1 LETDAGPA
9 WGRRRRIR
17 LRVSFDPVSLPEE
30 LAESPAV
37 VERLIQDA
45 RAPLWDLA
53 KQVERRGIEV
63 VILAARGT
71 SDHAA
76 TYAQYVLGIRN
87 GLATGLAVPSV
98 QSVYGAHPDVR
109 RALVVGISQSGQSPD
124 VVEVLADAR
133 RQGALTLAVTNDAGS
148 PLAGAADVHV
158 ALEAGPEKAVAASK
172 TYVAELA
179 TMALLSDALGG
190 GRAERELAELSAHL
204 ARALETEATARR
216 LARELRGL
224 RWCAILGRGYNY
236 CTVREW
242 ALKLKEMAL
251 VMADPYSAAD
261 FEHGPIALVEPG
273 YQVFLI
279 AVHGPTFDSLAEL
292 APRLREDGARLLVL
306 CDDEELRGA
315 GDSSIALD
323 PAVPE
328 WLSPAV
334 AIVPCQLLAYHLAV
348 ANGRDPDAPRRIT
361 KVTLT
366 R

>member
-1 LETDAGPA
+1 MSL
-9 WGRRRRIR
+9 
-17 LRVSFDPVSLPEE
+17 VSE

-37 VERLIQDA
+37 VERLVRDA
-45 RAPLWDLA
+45 RAPLRELA
-53 KQVERRGIEV
+53 GRVEQRGIDAV
-63 VILAARGT
+63 FLAARGT

-98 QSVYGAHPDVR
+98 QSVYGSHPDVS
-109 RALVVGISQSGQSPD
+109 RALVIGISQSGRSPD

-133 RQGALTLAVTNDAGS
+133 KQGAVTLAITNETVID
-148 PLAGAADVHV
+148 
-158 ALEAGPEKAVAASK
+158 LEAGPERAVAASK

-179 TMALLSDALGG
+179 VVALLSDALAGG
-190 GRAERELAELSAHL
+190 GAGAELAALPGHIE
-204 ARALETEATARR
+204 RALDTQHHAQHA
-216 LARELRGL
+216 ARELRGL
-224 RWCAILGRGYNY
+224 RQCAVIGRGYNY
-236 CTVREW
+236 ATIREW

-273 YQVFLI
+273 YQVL
-279 AVHGPTFDSLAEL
+279 AVAVSGPTLAGLAEL
-292 APRLREDGARLLVL
+292 LPRLRADGARLLVIS
-306 CDDEELRGA
+306 DDASVREAADDAIPLEA
-315 GDSSIALD
+315 G
-323 PAVPE
+323 VPE

-334 AIVPCQLLAYHLAV
+334 AIVPCQLFAYHLAL
-348 ANGRDPDAPRRIT
+348 ANGRDPDSPRRLQ

>member
-1 LETDAGPA
+1 
-9 WGRRRRIR
+9 
-17 LRVSFDPVSLPEE
+17 VSLPDE

-37 VERLIQDA
+37 LERLIREA
-45 RAPLWDLA
+45 RAPLRELA
-53 KQVERRGIEV
+53 GRVERRGIEV

-124 VVEVLADAR
+124 VVQVLTDGR
-133 RQGALTLAVTNDAGS
+133 RQGALTLAVTNDATS
-148 PLAGAADVHV
+148 PLADAAETVV

-172 TYVAELA
+172 TYIAELA
-179 TMALLSDALGG
+179 TMALLSDALAGG
-190 GRAERELAELSAHL
+190 GDERALEALPGHV
-204 ARALETEATARR
+204 ARALETQETARR

-236 CTVREW
+236 ATVREW

-273 YQVFLI
+273 YQVFLV
-279 AVHGPTFDSLAEL
+279 AVHGPTFDGLADL
-292 APRLREDGARLLVL
+292 VPRLRDDGARMLILS
-306 CDDEELRGA
+306 DDEDLRAA
-315 GDSSIALD
+315 GDSSIPLA
-323 PAVPE
+323 PTVPE

-334 AIVPCQLLAYHLAV
+334 AIVPAQLLAYHLAV

>member
-1 LETDAGPA
+1 MTL
-9 WGRRRRIR
+9 
-17 LRVSFDPVSLPEE
+17 VSE

-37 VERLIQDA
+37 VERLVRSA
-45 RAPLWDLA
+45 RDQLTELA
-53 KQVERRGIEV
+53 GRVEKRGIDAV
-63 VILAARGT
+63 FLAARGT

-98 QSVYGAHPDVR
+98 QSVYGAHPDVS
-109 RALVVGISQSGQSPD
+109 RALVIGISQSGASPD
-124 VVEVLADAR
+124 VVEVVTDAR
-133 RQGALTLAVTNDAGS
+133 RQGAVTLAITNEPDS
-148 PLAGAADVHV
+148 PLADAAETVV
-158 ALEAGPEKAVAASK
+158 PLEAGPELAVAASK

-179 TMALLSDALGG
+179 TVALLSDALAGG
-190 GRAERELAELSAHL
+190 GAEAELAALPEHIAH
-204 ARALETEATARR
+204 ALDTQEHAQHA
-216 LARELRGL
+216 ARELRGL
-224 RWCAILGRGYNY
+224 RQCAVIGRGYNY
-236 CTVREW
+236 ATIREW

-273 YQVFLI
+273 YQVM
-279 AVHGPTFDSLAEL
+279 AVAVSGPTMEGLAEL
-292 APRLREDGARLLVL
+292 LPRLRADGARLLVIS
-306 CDDEELRGA
+306 DDASAREVADDAIPLEA
-315 GDSSIALD
+315 D
-323 PAVPE
+323 VPE

-348 ANGRDPDAPRRIT
+348 ANGRNPDSPRRLH

>member
-1 LETDAGPA
+1 
-9 WGRRRRIR
+9 
-17 LRVSFDPVSLPEE
+17 VSLPDE

-37 VERLIQDA
+37 VERLVRDG
-45 RAPLWDLA
+45 RAPLRALA
-53 KQVERRGIEV
+53 GRVEQQGVEV

-124 VVEVLADAR
+124 VVEVVTDAR
-133 RQGALTLAVTNDAGS
+133 RQGALTLAVTNDARS
-148 PLAGAADVHV
+148 PLADAADTVV
-158 ALEAGPEKAVAASK
+158 ALDAGPEKAVAASK

-179 TMALLSDALGG
+179 AMALLSDALAGG
-190 GRAERELAELSAHL
+190 EEDPELDALPGHL
-204 ARALETEATARR
+204 ARALETEEVTKR

-224 RWCAILGRGYNY
+224 RWCAILGRGYHY
-236 CTVREW
+236 ATVREW

-273 YQVFLI
+273 YQVFLV
-279 AVHGPTFDSLAEL
+279 AVHGPTLAGL
-292 APRLREDGARLLVL
+292 ADLLPRLRADGARMLVL
-306 CDDEELRGA
+306 SDDDDLRGA
-315 GDSSIALD
+315 ADSSIPLD
-323 PAVPE
+323 RAVPE

-348 ANGRDPDAPRRIT
+348 ANGLDPDAPRRIT

>member
-1 LETDAGPA
+1 MSL
-9 WGRRRRIR
+9 
-17 LRVSFDPVSLPEE
+17 VSE

-37 VERLIQDA
+37 VERLVRSA
-45 RAPLWDLA
+45 RAPLRDLA
-53 KQVERRGIEV
+53 GRVEQRGIDAV
-63 VILAARGT
+63 FLAARGT

-98 QSVYGAHPDVR
+98 QSVYGAHPDVSR
-109 RALVVGISQSGQSPD
+109 SLVIGISQSGASPD
-124 VVEVLADAR
+124 VVEVLTDAR
-133 RQGALTLAVTNDAGS
+133 RQGALTLAITNEPAS
-148 PLAGAADVHV
+148 ALAGAAETVI
-158 ALEAGPEKAVAASK
+158 ALEAGPELAVAASK

-179 TMALLSDALGG
+179 VVALLSDALAGG
-190 GRAERELAELSAHL
+190 GAEADLSALPGQIAH
-204 ARALETEATARR
+204 ALESQENAQQA
-216 LARELRGL
+216 ARELRGL
-224 RWCAILGRGYNY
+224 RQCAVIGRGYNY
-236 CTVREW
+236 ATIREW

-273 YQVFLI
+273 YQVL
-279 AVHGPTFDSLAEL
+279 AVAVSGPTMSGLAEL
-292 APRLREDGARLLVL
+292 LPRLRVDGARLLVVS
-306 CDDEELRGA
+306 DDASVREVADDAIPLETGL
-315 GDSSIALD
+315 
-323 PAVPE
+323 PE

-348 ANGRDPDAPRRIT
+348 ANGRDPDSPRRLR

>member
-1 LETDAGPA
+1 MSL
-9 WGRRRRIR
+9 
-17 LRVSFDPVSLPEE
+17 VSE

-37 VERLIQDA
+37 VDRLVRSA
-45 RAPLWDLA
+45 RGPLTELA
-53 KQVERRGIEV
+53 ARVEQRGIDAV
-63 VILAARGT
+63 FLAARGT

-98 QSVYGAHPDVR
+98 QSVYGAHPDVS
-109 RALVVGISQSGQSPD
+109 RALVIGISQSGASPD

-133 RQGALTLAVTNDAGS
+133 RQGAVTLAITNEPDS
-148 PLAGAADVHV
+148 PLAAAAERVIP
-158 ALEAGPEKAVAASK
+158 LEAGPELAVAASK

-179 TMALLSDALGG
+179 AVALLSDALAGG
-190 GRAERELAELSAHL
+190 GAEAELAALPGHIE
-204 ARALETEATARR
+204 RALDTQHHAQHA
-216 LARELRGL
+216 ARELRGL
-224 RWCAILGRGYNY
+224 RQCAVIGRGYNY
-236 CTVREW
+236 ATIREW

-273 YQVFLI
+273 YQVL
-279 AVHGPTFDSLAEL
+279 AVAVSGPTMSGLADL
-292 APRLREDGARLLVL
+292 LPRLQADGARLLVIS
-306 CDDEELRGA
+306 DDASAREVADDAIPLEA
-315 GDSSIALD
+315 G
-323 PAVPE
+323 VPE

-348 ANGRDPDAPRRIT
+348 ANGRDPDSPRRIH

>member
-1 LETDAGPA
+1 MTL
-9 WGRRRRIR
+9 
-17 LRVSFDPVSLPEE
+17 VSE

-37 VERLIQDA
+37 VERLLRDA
-45 RAPLWDLA
+45 RGPLQDLA
-53 KQVERRGIEV
+53 ARVEQRGIDAV
-63 VILAARGT
+63 FLAARGT

-98 QSVYGAHPDVR
+98 QSVYGAHPDVSH
-109 RALVVGISQSGQSPD
+109 ALVIGISQSGASPD

-133 RQGALTLAVTNDAGS
+133 RQGAATLAITNEPAS
-148 PLAGAADVHV
+148 PLAEAGETVV
-158 ALEAGPEKAVAASK
+158 ALEAGPELAVAASK

-179 TMALLSDALGG
+179 AVALLSDALAGG
-190 GRAERELAELSAHL
+190 GAEAELAALPGYL
-204 ARALETEATARR
+204 AKALETEQHAQQA
-216 LARELRGL
+216 ARELRGL
-224 RWCAILGRGYNY
+224 RQCAVIGRGYNY
-236 CTVREW
+236 ATIREW

-273 YQVFLI
+273 YQVL
-279 AVHGPTFDSLAEL
+279 AVAVCGPTLAGLAEL
-292 APRLREDGARLLVL
+292 LPRLRGDGARLLVVS
-306 CDDEELRGA
+306 DDASVRELADDAIPLEA
-315 GDSSIALD
+315 G
-323 PAVPE
+323 VPE

-348 ANGRDPDAPRRIT
+348 ANGRDPDSPRRLH

>member
-1 LETDAGPA
+1 MS
-9 WGRRRRIR
+9 
-17 LRVSFDPVSLPEE
+17 LRSE

-37 VERLIQDA
+37 VERLVRDA
-45 RAPLWDLA
+45 HGPLRDLA
-53 KQVERRGIEV
+53 GRVERQGIGAV
-63 VILAARGT
+63 FLAARGT

-109 RALVVGISQSGQSPD
+109 RALVVGISQSGRSPD
-124 VVEVLADAR
+124 VVQVLTDAR
-133 RQGALTLAVTNDAGS
+133 RQGAVTLAITNDPGS
-148 PLAGAADVHV
+148 PLADTADTVIP
-158 ALEAGPEKAVAASK
+158 LQAGPELAIAASK

-179 TMALLSDALGG
+179 AVALLSDALAGG
-190 GRAERELAELSAHL
+190 GAEGELAAFPGQI
-204 ARALETEATARR
+204 ARALDTEAIAQRA
-216 LARELRGL
+216 ARELRGL
-224 RWCAILGRGYNY
+224 RQCAVIGRGYHY
-236 CTVREW
+236 ATIREW

-273 YQVFLI
+273 FQVL
-279 AVHGPTFDSLAEL
+279 AVAVGGPTLPGLAEL
-292 APRLREDGARLLVL
+292 LPRLRADGARLLVL
-306 CDDEELRGA
+306 SDDEAVRDVADDAIPL
-315 GDSSIALD
+315 DSGT
-323 PAVPE
+323 PE

-348 ANGRDPDAPRRIT
+348 ANGRDPDAPRGLR

>member
-1 LETDAGPA
+1 MTL
-9 WGRRRRIR
+9 
-17 LRVSFDPVSLPEE
+17 VSE

-37 VERLIQDA
+37 VERLVRDA
-45 RAPLWDLA
+45 RAPLQELA
-53 KQVERRGIEV
+53 ERIKERGIDAV
-63 VILAARGT
+63 FLAARGT

-109 RALVVGISQSGQSPD
+109 HALVIGISQSGASPD

-133 RQGALTLAVTNDAGS
+133 RQGAATLAITNEPAS
-148 PLAGAADVHV
+148 ALAEAAETVI
-158 ALEAGPEKAVAASK
+158 ALEAGPELAVAASK
-172 TYVAELA
+172 TYIAELA
-179 TMALLSDALGG
+179 AVALLSDALAGG
-190 GRAERELAELSAHL
+190 GAEAELAALPGHI
-204 ARALETEATARR
+204 ARALDTQEPAQHA
-216 LARELRGL
+216 ARELRGL
-224 RWCAILGRGYNY
+224 RQCAVIGRGYNY
-236 CTVREW
+236 ATIREW

-273 YQVFLI
+273 YEVL
-279 AVHGPTFDSLAEL
+279 AVAVSGPTLAGLSEL
-292 APRLREDGARLLVL
+292 LPRLRADGARLLVVS
-306 CDDEELRGA
+306 DDASAREVA
-315 GDSSIALD
+315 DDAIPLD
-323 PAVPE
+323 PGVPE

-348 ANGRDPDAPRRIT
+348 ANGRDPDSPRRIR